1 MFEKV
6 RGWLKKS
13 LGTVK
18 KRLNQ
23 FQQPIKWIVIG
34 YLDVYP
40 KNWTHIN

>member
-6 RGWLKKS
+6 KGILTKG
-13 LGTVK
+13 LDAVK
-18 KRLNQ
+18 TRLNQ